1 MEFNTTNIKIGNN
14 SQKMLP
20 VPIQKNPAP
29 NVEKP
34 DYYGKSPYPMAY
46 QVSSRKNDYSQYENI
61 LDPSPRNQL
70 LNIPLSKNSDLCF
83 FKTCNIHPGAQSS
96 PS

>member
-70 LNIPLSKNSDLCF
+70 LNIPDNNCK
-83 FKTCNIHPGAQSS
+83 KITCNHFKRFMLFNE
-96 PS
+96 

>member
-1 MEFNTTNIKIGNN
+1 MEFNSTNIKIGNN

-29 NVEKP
+29 SVEKP
-34 DYYGKSPYPMAY
+34 NYYGKSPYPMAH

-61 LDPSPRNQL
+61 LSISSKL
-70 LNIPLSKNSDLCF
+70 L
-83 FKTCNIHPGAQSS
+83 
-96 PS
+96 

>member
-14 SQKMLP
+14 SQRCYLYLYKKIGSKYL
-20 VPIQKNPAP
+20 
-29 NVEKP
+29 KP

-70 LNIPLSKNSDLCF
+70 LNIPDNNCKKNNLQPFQKDSCY
-83 FKTCNIHPGAQSS
+83 
-96 PS
+96 